1 MAILKHIS
9 SKNADY
15 GAAEAYLTFQHDEF
29 SMKPTRDENGRLMPR
44 EDYRISSLNCGGE
57 DFAVACMRSNLRYG
71 KNQKRE
77 DVKSHHYII
86 SFDPRD
92 GTDNGLTVDRA
103 QQLGEQFCADHF
115 PGHQALICT
124 HPDGHN
130 HTENIHVHIVINS
143 LRIADVPML
152 PHMDRP
158 ADRKAGMKHRCTDA
172 TVEYFK
178 AEVMEMCHREGL
190 YQIDLLHGSKERITD
205 REYWAQKKG
214 QLALDTEAA
223 AQGKPPTK
231 FETDKEKLRREIAAY
246 LSRNR
251 GMEVDPEC
259 ILVGAGTEYLYGRLL
274 RLLQKDRY
282 AVEDPGYRKIARIYR
297 DSGAECCYIPV
308 DESGICTEKLRES
321 GAEVVHVSPGYHFP
335 LGTVMPIA
343 RRQELLAWASEAP
356 GRYIVEDDYDCEFRY
371 SGRPIP
377 SIQSM
382 DRQQRV
388 IYLNT
393 FNKTLSP
400 ALRVGYMVLP
410 EPLMACYEQS
420 MNYYSN
426 TVSSFEQFALAEFME
441 KGYFE
446 RHISRMRK
454 YYREYRER
462 IRLILKESVLPIS
475 KTGGDE
481 AGTRILVELVT
492 TLTDAQIKQEA
503 AKVGIKLECL
513 SEFCQERKEMF
524 AHTLILNYAD
534 MDEAVM
540 KEAIGRLAHI
550 FSK

>member
-1 MAILKHIS
+1 MRAYDFSKRGKISLYEYLYECLKKDILEGRI
-9 SKNADY
+9 
-15 GAAEAYLTFQHDEF
+15 AA
-29 SMKPTRDENGRLMPR
+29 
-44 EDYRISSLNCGGE
+44 GE
-57 DFAVACMRSNLRYG
+57 KLPS
-71 KNQKRE
+71 KRE
-77 DVKSHHYII
+77 MALLHDISVK
-86 SFDPRD
+86 
-92 GTDNGLTVDRA
+92 
-103 QQLGEQFCADHF
+103 
-115 PGHQALICT
+115 
-124 HPDGHN
+124 
-130 HTENIHVHIVINS
+130 
-143 LRIADVPML
+143 
-152 PHMDRP
+152 
-158 ADRKAGMKHRCTDA
+158 
-172 TVEYFK
+172 TVENAY
-178 AEVMEMCHREGL
+178 
-190 YQIDLLHGSKERITD
+190 
-205 REYWAQKKG
+205 G
-214 QLALDTEAA
+214 QLIAEGYLEAMEKRGYFA
-223 AQGKPPTK
+223 AKVSHENYHIHRGEKVRNEKSACRSETQAEKKCGLKSRGRESRKQEAGEGSSAPLPCFADFTSSNTTTCAKFPLSRWNRVMRETLSSQDVLLLQTAPFQGV
-231 FETDKEKLRREIAAY
+231 EKLRREIAAY

-274 RLLQKDRY
+274 RLLHKERY

-410 EPLMACYEQS
+410 EPLMARYEQS

-462 IRLILKESVLPIS
+462 IRLILKESGLPIS

-481 AGTRILVELVT
+481 AGTRILVELAT
-492 TLTDAQIKQEA
+492 TLSDAQIKQEA
-503 AKVGIKLECL
+503 AKAGIKLECL
-513 SEFCQERKEMF
+513 SEFCHERKELF
-524 AHTLILNYAD
+524 AHTVILNYAD

>member
-1 MAILKHIS
+1 MRAYDFSKRGKISLYEYLYECLKKDILEGRIAAGEKLPSKREMALLHDISVKTVENAYGQLIAEGYLEAMEKRGYFAAKVSHENYHIHRGEKERNEKS
-9 SKNADY
+9 ACRSETQ
-15 GAAEAYLTFQHDEF
+15 AE
-29 SMKPTRDENGRLMPR
+29 K
-44 EDYRISSLNCGGE
+44 NCGLESRGRESRKQEAGE
-57 DFAVACMRSNLRYG
+57 GSSAPLPCFADFTSSNTTTCAKFPLSRWNRVMRETLSS
-71 KNQKRE
+71 Q
-77 DVKSHHYII
+77 DV
-86 SFDPRD
+86 
-92 GTDNGLTVDRA
+92 
-103 QQLGEQFCADHF
+103 
-115 PGHQALICT
+115 
-124 HPDGHN
+124 
-130 HTENIHVHIVINS
+130 
-143 LRIADVPML
+143 
-152 PHMDRP
+152 
-158 ADRKAGMKHRCTDA
+158 
-172 TVEYFK
+172 
-178 AEVMEMCHREGL
+178 
-190 YQIDLLHGSKERITD
+190 LLLQT
-205 REYWAQKKG
+205 APF
-214 QLALDTEAA
+214 
-223 AQGKPPTK
+223 QGV
-231 FETDKEKLRREIAAY
+231 EKLRREIAAY

-492 TLTDAQIKQEA
+492 TLSDAQIKQEA

-534 MDEAVM
+534 MDETVM

>member
-1 MAILKHIS
+1 MRAYDFSKRGKISLYEYLYECLKKDILEGRI
-9 SKNADY
+9 
-15 GAAEAYLTFQHDEF
+15 AA
-29 SMKPTRDENGRLMPR
+29 
-44 EDYRISSLNCGGE
+44 GE
-57 DFAVACMRSNLRYG
+57 KLPS
-71 KNQKRE
+71 KRE
-77 DVKSHHYII
+77 MALLHDISVK
-86 SFDPRD
+86 
-92 GTDNGLTVDRA
+92 
-103 QQLGEQFCADHF
+103 
-115 PGHQALICT
+115 
-124 HPDGHN
+124 
-130 HTENIHVHIVINS
+130 
-143 LRIADVPML
+143 
-152 PHMDRP
+152 
-158 ADRKAGMKHRCTDA
+158 
-172 TVEYFK
+172 TVENAY
-178 AEVMEMCHREGL
+178 
-190 YQIDLLHGSKERITD
+190 
-205 REYWAQKKG
+205 G
-214 QLALDTEAA
+214 QLIAEGYLEAMEKRGYFA
-223 AQGKPPTK
+223 AKVSHENYHIHRGAWADDRNRKMGYKQGDSGQENRPETYGSSASLPCFADFTSSNTTTCAK
-231 FETDKEKLRREIAAY
+231 FPLSRWNRVMRETLSSQDVLLLQTAPFQGVEKLRREIAAY

-410 EPLMACYEQS
+410 EPLMARYEQS

-462 IRLILKESVLPIS
+462 IRLILKESGLPIS

-481 AGTRILVELVT
+481 AGTRILVELAT
-492 TLTDAQIKQEA
+492 TLSDAQIKQEA
-503 AKVGIKLECL
+503 AKAGIKLECL
-513 SEFCQERKEMF
+513 SEFCHERKELF

>member
-1 MAILKHIS
+1 MRAYDFSKRGKISLYEYLYECLKKDILEGRIAAGEKLPSKREMALLHDISVKTVENAYGQLIAEGYLEAMEKRGYFAAKVSHENYHIHRGEKGRNEKS
-9 SKNADY
+9 ACRSETQ
-15 GAAEAYLTFQHDEF
+15 AE
-29 SMKPTRDENGRLMPR
+29 K
-44 EDYRISSLNCGGE
+44 NCGLESRGRESRKQEAGE
-57 DFAVACMRSNLRYG
+57 GSSAPLPCFADFTSSNTTTCAKFPLSRWNRVMRETLSS
-71 KNQKRE
+71 Q
-77 DVKSHHYII
+77 DV
-86 SFDPRD
+86 
-92 GTDNGLTVDRA
+92 
-103 QQLGEQFCADHF
+103 
-115 PGHQALICT
+115 
-124 HPDGHN
+124 
-130 HTENIHVHIVINS
+130 
-143 LRIADVPML
+143 
-152 PHMDRP
+152 
-158 ADRKAGMKHRCTDA
+158 
-172 TVEYFK
+172 
-178 AEVMEMCHREGL
+178 
-190 YQIDLLHGSKERITD
+190 LLLQT
-205 REYWAQKKG
+205 APF
-214 QLALDTEAA
+214 
-223 AQGKPPTK
+223 QGV
-231 FETDKEKLRREIAAY
+231 EKLRREIAAY

-410 EPLMACYEQS
+410 EPLMARYEQS

-492 TLTDAQIKQEA
+492 TLSDAQIKQEA

>member
-1 MAILKHIS
+1 MRAYDFSKRGKISLYEYLYECLKKDILEGRIAAGEKLPSKREMALLHDISVKTVENAYGQLIAEGYLEAMEKRGYFAAKVSHENYHIHRGEKERNEKS
-9 SKNADY
+9 ACRSETQ
-15 GAAEAYLTFQHDEF
+15 AE
-29 SMKPTRDENGRLMPR
+29 K
-44 EDYRISSLNCGGE
+44 NCGLESRGRESRKQEAGE
-57 DFAVACMRSNLRYG
+57 GSSAPLPCFADFTSSNTTTCAKFPLSRWNRVMRETLSS
-71 KNQKRE
+71 Q
-77 DVKSHHYII
+77 DV
-86 SFDPRD
+86 
-92 GTDNGLTVDRA
+92 
-103 QQLGEQFCADHF
+103 
-115 PGHQALICT
+115 
-124 HPDGHN
+124 
-130 HTENIHVHIVINS
+130 
-143 LRIADVPML
+143 
-152 PHMDRP
+152 
-158 ADRKAGMKHRCTDA
+158 
-172 TVEYFK
+172 
-178 AEVMEMCHREGL
+178 
-190 YQIDLLHGSKERITD
+190 LLLQT
-205 REYWAQKKG
+205 APF
-214 QLALDTEAA
+214 
-223 AQGKPPTK
+223 QGV
-231 FETDKEKLRREIAAY
+231 EKLRREISAY

>member
-1 MAILKHIS
+1 MRAYDFSKRGKISLYEYLYECLKKDILEGRIAAGEKLPSKREMALLHDISVKTVENAYGQLIAEGYLEAMEKRGYFAAKVSHENYHIHRGEKERNEKS
-9 SKNADY
+9 ACRSETQ
-15 GAAEAYLTFQHDEF
+15 AE
-29 SMKPTRDENGRLMPR
+29 K
-44 EDYRISSLNCGGE
+44 NCGLESRGRESRKQEAGE
-57 DFAVACMRSNLRYG
+57 GSSAPLPCFADFTSSNTTTCAKFPLSRWNRVMRETLSS
-71 KNQKRE
+71 Q
-77 DVKSHHYII
+77 DV
-86 SFDPRD
+86 
-92 GTDNGLTVDRA
+92 
-103 QQLGEQFCADHF
+103 
-115 PGHQALICT
+115 
-124 HPDGHN
+124 
-130 HTENIHVHIVINS
+130 
-143 LRIADVPML
+143 
-152 PHMDRP
+152 
-158 ADRKAGMKHRCTDA
+158 
-172 TVEYFK
+172 
-178 AEVMEMCHREGL
+178 
-190 YQIDLLHGSKERITD
+190 LLLQT
-205 REYWAQKKG
+205 APF
-214 QLALDTEAA
+214 
-223 AQGKPPTK
+223 QGV
-231 FETDKEKLRREIAAY
+231 EKLRREIAAY

-343 RRQELLAWASEAP
+343 RRQELLAWASEAS

-492 TLTDAQIKQEA
+492 TLSDAQIKQEA

-513 SEFCQERKEMF
+513 SEFCQERKELF

-534 MDEAVM
+534 MDEAVL

>member
-1 MAILKHIS
+1 MRAYDFSKRGKISLYEYLYECLKKDILEGRIAAGEKLPSKREMALLHDISVKTVENAYGQLIAEGYLEAMEKRGYFAAKVSHENYHIHRGEKERNEKS
-9 SKNADY
+9 ACRSETQ
-15 GAAEAYLTFQHDEF
+15 AE
-29 SMKPTRDENGRLMPR
+29 K
-44 EDYRISSLNCGGE
+44 NCGLESRGRESRKQEAGE
-57 DFAVACMRSNLRYG
+57 GSSAPLPCFADFTSSNTTTCAKFPLSRWNRVMRETLSS
-71 KNQKRE
+71 Q
-77 DVKSHHYII
+77 DV
-86 SFDPRD
+86 
-92 GTDNGLTVDRA
+92 
-103 QQLGEQFCADHF
+103 
-115 PGHQALICT
+115 
-124 HPDGHN
+124 
-130 HTENIHVHIVINS
+130 
-143 LRIADVPML
+143 
-152 PHMDRP
+152 
-158 ADRKAGMKHRCTDA
+158 
-172 TVEYFK
+172 
-178 AEVMEMCHREGL
+178 
-190 YQIDLLHGSKERITD
+190 LLLQT
-205 REYWAQKKG
+205 APF
-214 QLALDTEAA
+214 
-223 AQGKPPTK
+223 QGV
-231 FETDKEKLRREIAAY
+231 EKLRREIAAY

-492 TLTDAQIKQEA
+492 TLSDAQIKQEA

-540 KEAIGRLAHI
+540 KEAIGRLVHI

>member
-1 MAILKHIS
+1 MRAYDFSKRGKISLYEYLYECLKKDILEGRIAAGEKLPSKREMALLHDISVKTVENAYGQLIAEGYLEAMEKRGYFAAKVSHENYHIHRGEKERNEKS
-9 SKNADY
+9 ACRSETQ
-15 GAAEAYLTFQHDEF
+15 AE
-29 SMKPTRDENGRLMPR
+29 K
-44 EDYRISSLNCGGE
+44 NCGLESRGRESRKQEAGE
-57 DFAVACMRSNLRYG
+57 GSSAPLPCFADFTSSNTTTCAKFPLSRWNRVMRETLSS
-71 KNQKRE
+71 Q
-77 DVKSHHYII
+77 DV
-86 SFDPRD
+86 
-92 GTDNGLTVDRA
+92 
-103 QQLGEQFCADHF
+103 
-115 PGHQALICT
+115 
-124 HPDGHN
+124 
-130 HTENIHVHIVINS
+130 
-143 LRIADVPML
+143 
-152 PHMDRP
+152 
-158 ADRKAGMKHRCTDA
+158 
-172 TVEYFK
+172 
-178 AEVMEMCHREGL
+178 
-190 YQIDLLHGSKERITD
+190 LLLQT
-205 REYWAQKKG
+205 APF
-214 QLALDTEAA
+214 
-223 AQGKPPTK
+223 QGV
-231 FETDKEKLRREIAAY
+231 EKLRREISAY

-335 LGTVMPIA
+335 LGTIMPIA

>member
-1 MAILKHIS
+1 MRAYDFSKRGKISLYEYLYECLKKDILEGRIAAGEKLPSKREMALLHDISVKTVENAYGQLIAEGYLEAMEKRGYFAAKVSHENYHIHRGEKERNEKS
-9 SKNADY
+9 ACRSETQ
-15 GAAEAYLTFQHDEF
+15 AE
-29 SMKPTRDENGRLMPR
+29 K
-44 EDYRISSLNCGGE
+44 NCGLESRGRESLKQEAGE
-57 DFAVACMRSNLRYG
+57 GSSAPLPCFADFTSSNTTTCAKFPLSRWNRVMRETLSS
-71 KNQKRE
+71 Q
-77 DVKSHHYII
+77 DV
-86 SFDPRD
+86 
-92 GTDNGLTVDRA
+92 
-103 QQLGEQFCADHF
+103 
-115 PGHQALICT
+115 
-124 HPDGHN
+124 
-130 HTENIHVHIVINS
+130 
-143 LRIADVPML
+143 
-152 PHMDRP
+152 
-158 ADRKAGMKHRCTDA
+158 
-172 TVEYFK
+172 
-178 AEVMEMCHREGL
+178 
-190 YQIDLLHGSKERITD
+190 LLLQT
-205 REYWAQKKG
+205 APF
-214 QLALDTEAA
+214 
-223 AQGKPPTK
+223 QGV
-231 FETDKEKLRREIAAY
+231 EKLRREIAAY

-492 TLTDAQIKQEA
+492 TLSDAQIKQEA

>member
-1 MAILKHIS
+1 MRAYDFSKRGKISLYEYLYECLKKDILEGRIAAGEKLPSKREMALLHDISVKTVENAYGQLIAEGYLEAMEKRGYFAAKVSHENYHIHRGEKERNEKS
-9 SKNADY
+9 ACRSETQ
-15 GAAEAYLTFQHDEF
+15 AE
-29 SMKPTRDENGRLMPR
+29 K
-44 EDYRISSLNCGGE
+44 NCGLESRGRESRKQEAGE
-57 DFAVACMRSNLRYG
+57 GSSAPLPCFADFTSSNTTTCAKFPLSRWNRVMRETLSS
-71 KNQKRE
+71 Q
-77 DVKSHHYII
+77 DV
-86 SFDPRD
+86 
-92 GTDNGLTVDRA
+92 
-103 QQLGEQFCADHF
+103 
-115 PGHQALICT
+115 
-124 HPDGHN
+124 
-130 HTENIHVHIVINS
+130 
-143 LRIADVPML
+143 
-152 PHMDRP
+152 
-158 ADRKAGMKHRCTDA
+158 
-172 TVEYFK
+172 
-178 AEVMEMCHREGL
+178 
-190 YQIDLLHGSKERITD
+190 LLLQT
-205 REYWAQKKG
+205 APF
-214 QLALDTEAA
+214 
-223 AQGKPPTK
+223 QGV
-231 FETDKEKLRREIAAY
+231 EKLRREIAAY

-492 TLTDAQIKQEA
+492 TLSDAQIKQEA

>member
-1 MAILKHIS
+1 MRAYDFSKRGKISLYEYLYECLKKDILEGRIAAGEKLPSKREMALLHDISVKTVENAYGQLIAEGYLEAMEKRGYFAAKVSHENYHIHRGEKERNEKS
-9 SKNADY
+9 ACRSETQ
-15 GAAEAYLTFQHDEF
+15 AE
-29 SMKPTRDENGRLMPR
+29 N
-44 EDYRISSLNCGGE
+44 NCGLESRGRESRKQEAGE
-57 DFAVACMRSNLRYG
+57 GSSAPLPCFADFTSSNTTTCAKFPLSRWNRVMRETLSS
-71 KNQKRE
+71 Q
-77 DVKSHHYII
+77 DV
-86 SFDPRD
+86 
-92 GTDNGLTVDRA
+92 
-103 QQLGEQFCADHF
+103 
-115 PGHQALICT
+115 
-124 HPDGHN
+124 
-130 HTENIHVHIVINS
+130 
-143 LRIADVPML
+143 
-152 PHMDRP
+152 
-158 ADRKAGMKHRCTDA
+158 
-172 TVEYFK
+172 
-178 AEVMEMCHREGL
+178 
-190 YQIDLLHGSKERITD
+190 LLLQT
-205 REYWAQKKG
+205 APF
-214 QLALDTEAA
+214 
-223 AQGKPPTK
+223 QGV
-231 FETDKEKLRREIAAY
+231 EKLRREIAAY

>member
-1 MAILKHIS
+1 MLTYNFTNIGSDSMYEYLYKCIKNDILQGTLQAGEKLPSKRSFAKNLGISVITVENAYEQLIAEGYLEAMEKRGYFAAKVSHENYHIHRGEKERNEKS
-9 SKNADY
+9 ACRSETQ
-15 GAAEAYLTFQHDEF
+15 AE
-29 SMKPTRDENGRLMPR
+29 K
-44 EDYRISSLNCGGE
+44 NCGLESRGRESRKQEAGE
-57 DFAVACMRSNLRYG
+57 GSSAPLPCFADFTSSNTTTCAKFPLSRWNRVMRETLSS
-71 KNQKRE
+71 Q
-77 DVKSHHYII
+77 DV
-86 SFDPRD
+86 
-92 GTDNGLTVDRA
+92 
-103 QQLGEQFCADHF
+103 
-115 PGHQALICT
+115 
-124 HPDGHN
+124 
-130 HTENIHVHIVINS
+130 
-143 LRIADVPML
+143 
-152 PHMDRP
+152 
-158 ADRKAGMKHRCTDA
+158 
-172 TVEYFK
+172 
-178 AEVMEMCHREGL
+178 
-190 YQIDLLHGSKERITD
+190 LLLQT
-205 REYWAQKKG
+205 APF
-214 QLALDTEAA
+214 
-223 AQGKPPTK
+223 QGV
-231 FETDKEKLRREIAAY
+231 EKLRREIAAY

>member
-1 MAILKHIS
+1 MRAYDFSKRGKISLYEYLYECLKKDILEGRIAAGEKLPSKREMALLHDISVKTVENAYGQLIAEGYLEAMEKRGYFAAKVSHENYHIHRGEKERNEKS
-9 SKNADY
+9 ACRSETQ
-15 GAAEAYLTFQHDEF
+15 AE
-29 SMKPTRDENGRLMPR
+29 K
-44 EDYRISSLNCGGE
+44 NCGLESRGRESRKQEAGE
-57 DFAVACMRSNLRYG
+57 GSSAPLPCFADFTSSNTTTCAKFPLSRWNRVMRETLSS
-71 KNQKRE
+71 Q
-77 DVKSHHYII
+77 DV
-86 SFDPRD
+86 
-92 GTDNGLTVDRA
+92 
-103 QQLGEQFCADHF
+103 
-115 PGHQALICT
+115 
-124 HPDGHN
+124 
-130 HTENIHVHIVINS
+130 
-143 LRIADVPML
+143 
-152 PHMDRP
+152 
-158 ADRKAGMKHRCTDA
+158 
-172 TVEYFK
+172 
-178 AEVMEMCHREGL
+178 
-190 YQIDLLHGSKERITD
+190 LLLQT
-205 REYWAQKKG
+205 APF
-214 QLALDTEAA
+214 
-223 AQGKPPTK
+223 QGV
-231 FETDKEKLRREIAAY
+231 EKLRREISAY

-492 TLTDAQIKQEA
+492 TLSDAQIKQEA

>member
-1 MAILKHIS
+1 MRAYDFSKRGKISLYEYLYECLKKDILEGRIAAGEKLPSKREMALLHDISVKTVENAYGQLIAEGYLEAMEKRGYFAAKVSHENYHIHRGEKERNEKS
-9 SKNADY
+9 ACRSETQ
-15 GAAEAYLTFQHDEF
+15 AE
-29 SMKPTRDENGRLMPR
+29 K
-44 EDYRISSLNCGGE
+44 NCGLESRGRESRKQEAGE
-57 DFAVACMRSNLRYG
+57 GSSAPLPCFADFTSSNTTTCAKFPLSRWNRVMRETLSS
-71 KNQKRE
+71 Q
-77 DVKSHHYII
+77 DV
-86 SFDPRD
+86 
-92 GTDNGLTVDRA
+92 
-103 QQLGEQFCADHF
+103 
-115 PGHQALICT
+115 
-124 HPDGHN
+124 
-130 HTENIHVHIVINS
+130 
-143 LRIADVPML
+143 
-152 PHMDRP
+152 
-158 ADRKAGMKHRCTDA
+158 
-172 TVEYFK
+172 
-178 AEVMEMCHREGL
+178 
-190 YQIDLLHGSKERITD
+190 LLLQT
-205 REYWAQKKG
+205 APF
-214 QLALDTEAA
+214 
-223 AQGKPPTK
+223 QGV
-231 FETDKEKLRREIAAY
+231 EKLRREIAAY

>member
-1 MAILKHIS
+1 MRAYDFSKRGKISLYEYLYECLKKDILEGRIAAGEKLPSKREMALLHDISVKTVENAYGQLIAEGYLEAMEKRGYFAAKVSHENYHIHRGEKERNEKS
-9 SKNADY
+9 ACRSETQ
-15 GAAEAYLTFQHDEF
+15 AE
-29 SMKPTRDENGRLMPR
+29 K
-44 EDYRISSLNCGGE
+44 NCGLESRGRESRKQEAGE
-57 DFAVACMRSNLRYG
+57 GSSALLPCFADFTSSNTTTCAKFPLSRWNRVMRETLSS
-71 KNQKRE
+71 Q
-77 DVKSHHYII
+77 DV
-86 SFDPRD
+86 
-92 GTDNGLTVDRA
+92 
-103 QQLGEQFCADHF
+103 
-115 PGHQALICT
+115 
-124 HPDGHN
+124 
-130 HTENIHVHIVINS
+130 
-143 LRIADVPML
+143 
-152 PHMDRP
+152 
-158 ADRKAGMKHRCTDA
+158 
-172 TVEYFK
+172 
-178 AEVMEMCHREGL
+178 
-190 YQIDLLHGSKERITD
+190 LLLQT
-205 REYWAQKKG
+205 APF
-214 QLALDTEAA
+214 
-223 AQGKPPTK
+223 QGV
-231 FETDKEKLRREIAAY
+231 EKLRREIAAY

-410 EPLMACYEQS
+410 EPLMARYEQS

-492 TLTDAQIKQEA
+492 TLSDAQIKQEA

>member
-1 MAILKHIS
+1 MRAYDFSKRGKISLYEYLYECLKKDILEGRI
-9 SKNADY
+9 
-15 GAAEAYLTFQHDEF
+15 AA
-29 SMKPTRDENGRLMPR
+29 
-44 EDYRISSLNCGGE
+44 GE
-57 DFAVACMRSNLRYG
+57 KLPS
-71 KNQKRE
+71 KRE
-77 DVKSHHYII
+77 MALLHDISVK
-86 SFDPRD
+86 
-92 GTDNGLTVDRA
+92 
-103 QQLGEQFCADHF
+103 
-115 PGHQALICT
+115 
-124 HPDGHN
+124 
-130 HTENIHVHIVINS
+130 
-143 LRIADVPML
+143 
-152 PHMDRP
+152 
-158 ADRKAGMKHRCTDA
+158 
-172 TVEYFK
+172 TVENAY
-178 AEVMEMCHREGL
+178 
-190 YQIDLLHGSKERITD
+190 
-205 REYWAQKKG
+205 G
-214 QLALDTEAA
+214 QLIAEGYLEAMEKRGYFA
-223 AQGKPPTK
+223 AKVSHENYHIHRGEKVRNEKSACRSETQAEKKCGLKSRGRESRKQEAGEGSSAPLPCFADFTSSNTTTCAKFPLSRWNRVMRETLSSQDVLLLQTAPFQGV
-231 FETDKEKLRREIAAY
+231 EKLRREIAAY

-410 EPLMACYEQS
+410 EPLMARYEQS

-462 IRLILKESVLPIS
+462 IRLILKESGLPIS

-481 AGTRILVELVT
+481 AGTRILVELAT
-492 TLTDAQIKQEA
+492 TLSDAQIKQEA
-503 AKVGIKLECL
+503 AKAGIKLECL
-513 SEFCQERKEMF
+513 SEFCHERKELF

-540 KEAIGRLAHI
+540 KEAIRRLAHI

>member
-1 MAILKHIS
+1 MRAYDFSKRGKISLYEYLYECLKKDILEGRIAAGEKLPSKREMALLHDISVKTVENAYGQLIAEGYLEAMEKRGYFAAKVSHENYHIHRGEKERNEKS
-9 SKNADY
+9 ACRSETQ
-15 GAAEAYLTFQHDEF
+15 AE
-29 SMKPTRDENGRLMPR
+29 K
-44 EDYRISSLNCGGE
+44 NCGLESRGRESRKQEAGE
-57 DFAVACMRSNLRYG
+57 GSSAPLPCFADFTSSNTTTCAKFPLSRWNRVMRETLSS
-71 KNQKRE
+71 Q
-77 DVKSHHYII
+77 DV
-86 SFDPRD
+86 
-92 GTDNGLTVDRA
+92 
-103 QQLGEQFCADHF
+103 
-115 PGHQALICT
+115 
-124 HPDGHN
+124 
-130 HTENIHVHIVINS
+130 
-143 LRIADVPML
+143 
-152 PHMDRP
+152 
-158 ADRKAGMKHRCTDA
+158 
-172 TVEYFK
+172 
-178 AEVMEMCHREGL
+178 
-190 YQIDLLHGSKERITD
+190 LLLQT
-205 REYWAQKKG
+205 APF
-214 QLALDTEAA
+214 
-223 AQGKPPTK
+223 QGV
-231 FETDKEKLRREIAAY
+231 EKLRREIAAY

-492 TLTDAQIKQEA
+492 TLSDAQIKQEA

-534 MDEAVM
+534 MDEAVI

>member
-1 MAILKHIS
+1 MRAYDFSKRGKISLYEYLYECLKKDILEGRIAAGEKLPSKREMALLHDISVKTVENAYGQLIAEGYLEAMEKRGYFAAKVSHENYHIHRGEKERNEKS
-9 SKNADY
+9 ACRSETQ
-15 GAAEAYLTFQHDEF
+15 AE
-29 SMKPTRDENGRLMPR
+29 K
-44 EDYRISSLNCGGE
+44 NCGLESRGRESRKQEAGE
-57 DFAVACMRSNLRYG
+57 GSSALLPCFADFTSSNTTTCAKFPLSRWNRVMRETLSS
-71 KNQKRE
+71 Q
-77 DVKSHHYII
+77 DV
-86 SFDPRD
+86 
-92 GTDNGLTVDRA
+92 
-103 QQLGEQFCADHF
+103 
-115 PGHQALICT
+115 
-124 HPDGHN
+124 
-130 HTENIHVHIVINS
+130 
-143 LRIADVPML
+143 
-152 PHMDRP
+152 
-158 ADRKAGMKHRCTDA
+158 
-172 TVEYFK
+172 
-178 AEVMEMCHREGL
+178 
-190 YQIDLLHGSKERITD
+190 LLLQT
-205 REYWAQKKG
+205 APF
-214 QLALDTEAA
+214 
-223 AQGKPPTK
+223 QGV
-231 FETDKEKLRREIAAY
+231 EKLRREIAAY

-492 TLTDAQIKQEA
+492 TLSDAQIKQEA

>member
-1 MAILKHIS
+1 MRAYDFSKRGKISLYEYLYECLKKDILEGRIAAGEKLPSKREMALLHDISVKTVENAYGQLIAEGYLEAMEKRGYFAAKVSHENYHIHRGEKERNEKS
-9 SKNADY
+9 ACRSETQ
-15 GAAEAYLTFQHDEF
+15 AE
-29 SMKPTRDENGRLMPR
+29 K
-44 EDYRISSLNCGGE
+44 NCGLESRGRKSRKQEAGE
-57 DFAVACMRSNLRYG
+57 GSSAPLPCFADFTSSNTTTCAKFPLSRWNRVMRETLSS
-71 KNQKRE
+71 Q
-77 DVKSHHYII
+77 DV
-86 SFDPRD
+86 
-92 GTDNGLTVDRA
+92 
-103 QQLGEQFCADHF
+103 
-115 PGHQALICT
+115 
-124 HPDGHN
+124 
-130 HTENIHVHIVINS
+130 
-143 LRIADVPML
+143 
-152 PHMDRP
+152 
-158 ADRKAGMKHRCTDA
+158 
-172 TVEYFK
+172 
-178 AEVMEMCHREGL
+178 
-190 YQIDLLHGSKERITD
+190 LLLQT
-205 REYWAQKKG
+205 APF
-214 QLALDTEAA
+214 
-223 AQGKPPTK
+223 QGV
-231 FETDKEKLRREIAAY
+231 EKLRREIAAY

-410 EPLMACYEQS
+410 EPLMARYEQS

-462 IRLILKESVLPIS
+462 IRLILKESGLPIS

-481 AGTRILVELVT
+481 AGTRILVELAT
-492 TLTDAQIKQEA
+492 TLSDAQIKQEA
-503 AKVGIKLECL
+503 AKAGIKLECL
-513 SEFCQERKEMF
+513 SEFCHERKELF
-524 AHTLILNYAD
+524 AHTVILNYAD

>member
-1 MAILKHIS
+1 MRAYDFSKRGKISLYEYLYECLKKDILEGRIAAGEKLPSKREMALLHDISVKTVENAYGQLIAEGYLEAMEKRGYFAAKVSHENYHIHRGENERNEKS
-9 SKNADY
+9 ACRSETQ
-15 GAAEAYLTFQHDEF
+15 AE
-29 SMKPTRDENGRLMPR
+29 K
-44 EDYRISSLNCGGE
+44 NCGLESRGRKSRKQEAGE
-57 DFAVACMRSNLRYG
+57 GSSAPLPCFADFTSSNTTTCAKFPLSRWNRVMRETLSS
-71 KNQKRE
+71 Q
-77 DVKSHHYII
+77 DV
-86 SFDPRD
+86 
-92 GTDNGLTVDRA
+92 
-103 QQLGEQFCADHF
+103 
-115 PGHQALICT
+115 
-124 HPDGHN
+124 
-130 HTENIHVHIVINS
+130 
-143 LRIADVPML
+143 
-152 PHMDRP
+152 
-158 ADRKAGMKHRCTDA
+158 
-172 TVEYFK
+172 
-178 AEVMEMCHREGL
+178 
-190 YQIDLLHGSKERITD
+190 LLLQT
-205 REYWAQKKG
+205 APF
-214 QLALDTEAA
+214 
-223 AQGKPPTK
+223 QGV
-231 FETDKEKLRREIAAY
+231 EKLRREIAAY

-410 EPLMACYEQS
+410 ESLMARYEQS

-492 TLTDAQIKQEA
+492 TLSDAQIKQEA

>member
-1 MAILKHIS
+1 MRAYDFSKRGKISLYEYLYECLKKDILEGRIAAGEKLPSKREMALLHDISVKTVENAYGQLIAEGYLEAMEKRGYFAAKVSHENYHIHRGEKERNEKS
-9 SKNADY
+9 ACRSETQ
-15 GAAEAYLTFQHDEF
+15 AE
-29 SMKPTRDENGRLMPR
+29 K
-44 EDYRISSLNCGGE
+44 NCGLESRGRESRKQEAGE
-57 DFAVACMRSNLRYG
+57 GSSAPLPCFADFTSSNTTTCAKFPLSRWNRVMRETLSS
-71 KNQKRE
+71 Q
-77 DVKSHHYII
+77 DV
-86 SFDPRD
+86 
-92 GTDNGLTVDRA
+92 
-103 QQLGEQFCADHF
+103 
-115 PGHQALICT
+115 
-124 HPDGHN
+124 
-130 HTENIHVHIVINS
+130 
-143 LRIADVPML
+143 
-152 PHMDRP
+152 
-158 ADRKAGMKHRCTDA
+158 
-172 TVEYFK
+172 
-178 AEVMEMCHREGL
+178 
-190 YQIDLLHGSKERITD
+190 LLLQT
-205 REYWAQKKG
+205 APF
-214 QLALDTEAA
+214 
-223 AQGKPPTK
+223 QGV
-231 FETDKEKLRREIAAY
+231 EKLRREISAY

-492 TLTDAQIKQEA
+492 TLSDAQIKQEA

-534 MDEAVM
+534 MDETVM

>member
-1 MAILKHIS
+1 MRAYDFSKRGKISLYEYLYECLKKDILEGRI
-9 SKNADY
+9 
-15 GAAEAYLTFQHDEF
+15 AA
-29 SMKPTRDENGRLMPR
+29 
-44 EDYRISSLNCGGE
+44 GE
-57 DFAVACMRSNLRYG
+57 KLPS
-71 KNQKRE
+71 KRE
-77 DVKSHHYII
+77 MALLHDISVK
-86 SFDPRD
+86 
-92 GTDNGLTVDRA
+92 
-103 QQLGEQFCADHF
+103 
-115 PGHQALICT
+115 
-124 HPDGHN
+124 
-130 HTENIHVHIVINS
+130 
-143 LRIADVPML
+143 
-152 PHMDRP
+152 
-158 ADRKAGMKHRCTDA
+158 
-172 TVEYFK
+172 TVENAY
-178 AEVMEMCHREGL
+178 
-190 YQIDLLHGSKERITD
+190 
-205 REYWAQKKG
+205 G
-214 QLALDTEAA
+214 QLIAEGYLEAMEKRGYFA
-223 AQGKPPTK
+223 AKVSHENYHIHRSAWADDGNRKMGYKQGDSGQESQPEACGSSAPLPCFADFTSSNTTTCAK
-231 FETDKEKLRREIAAY
+231 FPLSRWNRVMRETLSSQDVLLLQTAPFQGVEKLRREIAAY

-274 RLLQKDRY
+274 RLLHKERY

-410 EPLMACYEQS
+410 EPLMARYEQS

-462 IRLILKESVLPIS
+462 IRLILKESGLPIS

-481 AGTRILVELVT
+481 AGTRILVELAT
-492 TLTDAQIKQEA
+492 TLSDAKIKQEA
-503 AKVGIKLECL
+503 AKAGIKLECL
-513 SEFCQERKEMF
+513 SEFCHERKELF

>member
-1 MAILKHIS
+1 MRAYDFSKRGKISLYEYLYECLKKDILEGRI
-9 SKNADY
+9 
-15 GAAEAYLTFQHDEF
+15 AA
-29 SMKPTRDENGRLMPR
+29 
-44 EDYRISSLNCGGE
+44 GE
-57 DFAVACMRSNLRYG
+57 KLPS
-71 KNQKRE
+71 KRE
-77 DVKSHHYII
+77 MALLHDISVK
-86 SFDPRD
+86 
-92 GTDNGLTVDRA
+92 
-103 QQLGEQFCADHF
+103 
-115 PGHQALICT
+115 
-124 HPDGHN
+124 
-130 HTENIHVHIVINS
+130 
-143 LRIADVPML
+143 
-152 PHMDRP
+152 
-158 ADRKAGMKHRCTDA
+158 
-172 TVEYFK
+172 TVENAYGQLIAEGYLEAMEKRGYFAAK
-178 AEVMEMCHREGL
+178 VSHENYHIHRGE
-190 YQIDLLHGSKERITD
+190 KERNEKSACRSETQAEKKCGLERRG
-205 REYWAQKKG
+205 RESRKQ
-214 QLALDTEAA
+214 EAGEGSSA
-223 AQGKPPTK
+223 PLPCFADFTSSNTTTCAKFPLSRWNRVMRETLSSQDVLLLQTAPFQGV
-231 FETDKEKLRREIAAY
+231 EKLRREIAAY

-274 RLLQKDRY
+274 RLLHKERY

-410 EPLMACYEQS
+410 EPLMARYEQS

-462 IRLILKESVLPIS
+462 IRLILKESGLPIS

-481 AGTRILVELVT
+481 AGTRILVELAT
-492 TLTDAQIKQEA
+492 TLSDAQIKQEA
-503 AKVGIKLECL
+503 AKAGIKLECL
-513 SEFCQERKEMF
+513 SEFCHERKELF
-524 AHTLILNYAD
+524 AHTVILNYAD

>member
-1 MAILKHIS
+1 MRAYDFSKRGKISLYEYLYECLKKDILEGRIAAGEKLPSKREMALLHDISVKTVENAYGQLIAEGYLEAMEKRGYFAAKVSHENYHIHRGEKERNEKS
-9 SKNADY
+9 ACRSETQ
-15 GAAEAYLTFQHDEF
+15 AE
-29 SMKPTRDENGRLMPR
+29 K
-44 EDYRISSLNCGGE
+44 NCGLESRGRESRKQEAGE
-57 DFAVACMRSNLRYG
+57 GSSAPLPCFADFTSSNTTTCAKFPLSRWNRVMRETLSS
-71 KNQKRE
+71 Q
-77 DVKSHHYII
+77 DV
-86 SFDPRD
+86 
-92 GTDNGLTVDRA
+92 
-103 QQLGEQFCADHF
+103 
-115 PGHQALICT
+115 
-124 HPDGHN
+124 
-130 HTENIHVHIVINS
+130 
-143 LRIADVPML
+143 
-152 PHMDRP
+152 
-158 ADRKAGMKHRCTDA
+158 
-172 TVEYFK
+172 
-178 AEVMEMCHREGL
+178 
-190 YQIDLLHGSKERITD
+190 LLLQT
-205 REYWAQKKG
+205 APF
-214 QLALDTEAA
+214 
-223 AQGKPPTK
+223 QGV
-231 FETDKEKLRREIAAY
+231 EKLRREISAY

-321 GAEVVHVSPGYHFP
+321 GAEVVQVSPGYHFP

>member
-1 MAILKHIS
+1 MRAYDFSKRGKISLYEYLYECLKKDILEGRIAAGEKLPSKREMALLHDISVKTVENAYGQLIAEGYLEAMEKRGYFAAKVSHENYHIHRS
-9 SKNADY
+9 EKERNEKSACRSETQAEKNAGWKVVD
-15 GAAEAYLTFQHDEF
+15 GKAANRKQ
-29 SMKPTRDENGRLMPR
+29 
-44 EDYRISSLNCGGE
+44 
-57 DFAVACMRSNLRYG
+57 G
-71 KNQKRE
+71 K
-77 DVKSHHYII
+77 
-86 SFDPRD
+86 
-92 GTDNGLTVDRA
+92 
-103 QQLGEQFCADHF
+103 
-115 PGHQALICT
+115 
-124 HPDGHN
+124 
-130 HTENIHVHIVINS
+130 
-143 LRIADVPML
+143 
-152 PHMDRP
+152 
-158 ADRKAGMKHRCTDA
+158 
-172 TVEYFK
+172 
-178 AEVMEMCHREGL
+178 
-190 YQIDLLHGSKERITD
+190 
-205 REYWAQKKG
+205 
-214 QLALDTEAA
+214 EAA
-223 AQGKPPTK
+223 PPLPCFADFTSSNTTTCAKFPLSRWNRVMRETLSSQDVLLLQTAPFQGV
-231 FETDKEKLRREIAAY
+231 EKLRREIAAY

-274 RLLQKDRY
+274 RLLHKERY

-410 EPLMACYEQS
+410 EPLMARYEQS

-462 IRLILKESVLPIS
+462 IRLILKESVLPIR

-481 AGTRILVELVT
+481 AGTRILVELAT
-492 TLTDAQIKQEA
+492 TLSDAQIKQEA
-503 AKVGIKLECL
+503 AKAGIKLECL
-513 SEFCQERKEMF
+513 SEFCQERKELF

-534 MDEAVM
+534 MDEAVL

>member
-1 MAILKHIS
+1 MRAYDFSKRGKISLYEYLYECLKKDILEGRIAAGEKLPSKREMALLHDISVKTVENAYGQLIAEGYLEAMEKRGYFAAKVSHENYHIHRGEKERNEKS
-9 SKNADY
+9 ACRSEMQ
-15 GAAEAYLTFQHDEF
+15 AE
-29 SMKPTRDENGRLMPR
+29 K
-44 EDYRISSLNCGGE
+44 NCGLESRGRESRKQEAGE
-57 DFAVACMRSNLRYG
+57 GSSAPLPCFADFTSSNTTTCAKFPLSRWNRVMRETLSS
-71 KNQKRE
+71 Q
-77 DVKSHHYII
+77 DV
-86 SFDPRD
+86 
-92 GTDNGLTVDRA
+92 
-103 QQLGEQFCADHF
+103 
-115 PGHQALICT
+115 
-124 HPDGHN
+124 
-130 HTENIHVHIVINS
+130 
-143 LRIADVPML
+143 
-152 PHMDRP
+152 
-158 ADRKAGMKHRCTDA
+158 
-172 TVEYFK
+172 
-178 AEVMEMCHREGL
+178 
-190 YQIDLLHGSKERITD
+190 LLLQT
-205 REYWAQKKG
+205 APF
-214 QLALDTEAA
+214 
-223 AQGKPPTK
+223 QGV
-231 FETDKEKLRREIAAY
+231 EKLRREIAAY

>member
-1 MAILKHIS
+1 MRAYDFSKRGKISLYEYLYECLKKDILEGRIAAGEKLPSKREMALLHDISVKTVENAYGQLIAEGYLEAMEKRGYFAAKVSHENYHIHRGEKERNEKS
-9 SKNADY
+9 ACRSETQ
-15 GAAEAYLTFQHDEF
+15 AE
-29 SMKPTRDENGRLMPR
+29 K
-44 EDYRISSLNCGGE
+44 NCGLESRGRESRKQEAGE
-57 DFAVACMRSNLRYG
+57 GSSAPLPCFADFTSSNTTTCAKFPLSRWNRVMRETLSS
-71 KNQKRE
+71 Q
-77 DVKSHHYII
+77 DV
-86 SFDPRD
+86 
-92 GTDNGLTVDRA
+92 
-103 QQLGEQFCADHF
+103 
-115 PGHQALICT
+115 
-124 HPDGHN
+124 
-130 HTENIHVHIVINS
+130 
-143 LRIADVPML
+143 
-152 PHMDRP
+152 
-158 ADRKAGMKHRCTDA
+158 
-172 TVEYFK
+172 
-178 AEVMEMCHREGL
+178 
-190 YQIDLLHGSKERITD
+190 LLLQT
-205 REYWAQKKG
+205 APF
-214 QLALDTEAA
+214 
-223 AQGKPPTK
+223 QGV
-231 FETDKEKLRREIAAY
+231 EKLRREIAAY

-393 FNKTLSP
+393 FNKTLSL

>member
-1 MAILKHIS
+1 MRAYDFSKRGKISLYEYLYECLKKDILEGRIAAGEKLPSKREMALLHDISVKTVENAYGQLIAEGYLEAMEKRGYFAAKVSHENYHIHRGEKERNEKS
-9 SKNADY
+9 ACRSETQ
-15 GAAEAYLTFQHDEF
+15 AE
-29 SMKPTRDENGRLMPR
+29 K
-44 EDYRISSLNCGGE
+44 NCGLESRGRESRKPETGE
-57 DFAVACMRSNLRYG
+57 GSRAPLPCFADFTSSNTTTCAKFPLSRWNRVMRETLSS
-71 KNQKRE
+71 Q
-77 DVKSHHYII
+77 DV
-86 SFDPRD
+86 
-92 GTDNGLTVDRA
+92 
-103 QQLGEQFCADHF
+103 
-115 PGHQALICT
+115 
-124 HPDGHN
+124 
-130 HTENIHVHIVINS
+130 
-143 LRIADVPML
+143 
-152 PHMDRP
+152 
-158 ADRKAGMKHRCTDA
+158 
-172 TVEYFK
+172 
-178 AEVMEMCHREGL
+178 
-190 YQIDLLHGSKERITD
+190 LLLQT
-205 REYWAQKKG
+205 APF
-214 QLALDTEAA
+214 
-223 AQGKPPTK
+223 QGV
-231 FETDKEKLRREIAAY
+231 EKLRREIAAY

-410 EPLMACYEQS
+410 EPLMARYEQS

-462 IRLILKESVLPIS
+462 IRLILKESGLPIS

-481 AGTRILVELVT
+481 AGTRILVELAT
-492 TLTDAQIKQEA
+492 TLSDAQIKQEA
-503 AKVGIKLECL
+503 AKAGIKLECL
-513 SEFCQERKEMF
+513 SEFCHERKELF
-524 AHTLILNYAD
+524 AHTLILNHAD

>member
-1 MAILKHIS
+1 MRAYDFSKRGKISLYEYLYECLKKDILEGRI
-9 SKNADY
+9 
-15 GAAEAYLTFQHDEF
+15 AA
-29 SMKPTRDENGRLMPR
+29 
-44 EDYRISSLNCGGE
+44 GE
-57 DFAVACMRSNLRYG
+57 KLPS
-71 KNQKRE
+71 KRE
-77 DVKSHHYII
+77 MALLHDISVK
-86 SFDPRD
+86 
-92 GTDNGLTVDRA
+92 
-103 QQLGEQFCADHF
+103 
-115 PGHQALICT
+115 
-124 HPDGHN
+124 
-130 HTENIHVHIVINS
+130 
-143 LRIADVPML
+143 
-152 PHMDRP
+152 
-158 ADRKAGMKHRCTDA
+158 
-172 TVEYFK
+172 TVENAYGQLIAEGYLEAMEKRGYFAAK
-178 AEVMEMCHREGL
+178 VSHENYHIHRGE
-190 YQIDLLHGSKERITD
+190 KERNEKSACRSETQAEKKCGLESRG
-205 REYWAQKKG
+205 RESRKQ
-214 QLALDTEAA
+214 EAGEGSSA
-223 AQGKPPTK
+223 PLPCFADFTSSNTTTCAKFPLSRWNRVMRETLSSQDVLLLQTAPFQGV
-231 FETDKEKLRREIAAY
+231 EKLRREIAAY

-410 EPLMACYEQS
+410 EPLMARYEQS

-462 IRLILKESVLPIS
+462 IRLILKESGLPIS

-481 AGTRILVELVT
+481 AGTRILVELAT
-492 TLTDAQIKQEA
+492 TLSDAQIKQEA
-503 AKVGIKLECL
+503 AKAGIKLECL
-513 SEFCQERKEMF
+513 SEFCHERKELF
-524 AHTLILNYAD
+524 AHTVILNYAD

>member
-1 MAILKHIS
+1 MRAYDFSKRGKISLYEYLYECLKKDILEGRI
-9 SKNADY
+9 
-15 GAAEAYLTFQHDEF
+15 AA
-29 SMKPTRDENGRLMPR
+29 
-44 EDYRISSLNCGGE
+44 GE
-57 DFAVACMRSNLRYG
+57 KLPS
-71 KNQKRE
+71 KRE
-77 DVKSHHYII
+77 MALLHDISVKTVENAYGQLIAEGYLEAMEKRGYFAAKVSHENYHIHRGAWA
-86 SFDPRD
+86 DD
-92 GTDNGLTVDRA
+92 GNRKKGYKQGDSGQENRPEACGSRGTHSKDC
-103 QQLGEQFCADHF
+103 GEST
-115 PGHQALICT
+115 CT
-124 HPDGHN
+124 
-130 HTENIHVHIVINS
+130 
-143 LRIADVPML
+143 IAETKWKT
-152 PHMDRP
+152 HEGEK
-158 ADRKAGMKHRCTDA
+158 AACRKAPLPCFADFTSSNTTTCAKFPLSRWNR
-172 TVEYFK
+172 
-178 AEVMEMCHREGL
+178 VMRETL
-190 YQIDLLHGSKERITD
+190 SSQDVLLLQT
-205 REYWAQKKG
+205 APF
-214 QLALDTEAA
+214 
-223 AQGKPPTK
+223 QGV
-231 FETDKEKLRREIAAY
+231 EKLRREIAAY

-274 RLLQKDRY
+274 RLLHKERY

-410 EPLMACYEQS
+410 EPLMARYEQS

-462 IRLILKESVLPIS
+462 IRLILKESGLPIS

-481 AGTRILVELVT
+481 AGTRILVELAT
-492 TLTDAQIKQEA
+492 TLSDAQIKQEA
-503 AKVGIKLECL
+503 AKAGIKLECL
-513 SEFCQERKEMF
+513 SEFCQERKELF

-534 MDEAVM
+534 MDEAVL